1 MQSNNKTKRLPRG
14 IRNCNPGNIR
24 ISKTRYK
31 GEVVP
36 SQDVAFK
43 QFQSMEYGY
52 RAMFVLIHYYYKV
65 LHLTT
70 VRQIISRYAPENEN
84 NTNAYI
90 RHVADAILRGPD
102 SEIDISSMDE
112 MVLMIA
118 AMSKVEN
125 GVPANID
132 EVIAG
137 WKLYRQDRN

>member
-1 MQSNNKTKRLPRG
+1 MASKISRG
-14 IRNCNPGNIR
+14 YRNCNPGNIR
-24 ISKTRYK
+24 ISKTIYK

-36 SQDVAFK
+36 SQDTAFK
-43 QFQSMEYGY
+43 QFVSMDYGY

-65 LHLTT
+65 LGRKT

-90 RHVADAILRGPD
+90 RYVSEAILRGPD
-102 SEIDISSMDE
+102 SEIDIASMDE
-112 MVLMIA
+112 MVLMVA
-118 AMSKVEN
+118 AMSKIEN

-137 WKLYRQDRN
+137 WNLYRQDRN

>member
-1 MQSNNKTKRLPRG
+1 M
-14 IRNCNPGNIR
+14 
-24 ISKTRYK
+24 
-31 GEVVP
+31 
-36 SQDVAFK
+36 A
-43 QFQSMEYGY
+43 YGY
-52 RAMFVLIHYYYKV
+52 RAMFVLIHYYVRSLGLK
-65 LHLTT
+65 T
-70 VRQIISRYAPENEN
+70 VRQIISRYAPPSENHTES
-84 NTNAYI
+84 YI

-102 SEIDISSMDE
+102 SPIDITSMDE